1 MGKSYWIPWIKAA
14 GVRALKTAAQ
24 AAVALIGTNAMT
36 LSDVNWVVIL
46 SAAGLAAV
54 VSLLMSTAGLPELA
68 QLEEQIKT
76 AEWSGTVEKM
86 REAYGL
92 EQTGDAQ
99 EGQQTVD
106 MDDTWAIEDYSDANR
121 GKNND

>member
-76 AEWSGTVEKM
+76 DEWSGTVEKM

-92 EQTGDAQ
+92 EQTGDTQ

-106 MDDTWAIEDYSDANR
+106 MDDSWAIEDYSDANR
-121 GKNND
+121 GESND

>member
-76 AEWSGTVEKM
+76 DEWSGTVEKM

-92 EQTGDAQ
+92 EQTGDTQ

-106 MDDTWAIEDYSDANR
+106 MDDSWAIEDYSDANR